1 MTVRLFSF
9 SRNKNNF
16 CFFCYCSSYFY
27 KFLGIH
33 YMARVYVFCMGVSAL
48 WMPIIK
54 NNSKLAAK
62 MINIWNWMCDC
73 IEMITCTTLRHCKYK
88 RDRKKQQ
95 QPKFPHKM
103 RRHIHIEAHIVSRA
117 SALVCETVASTMAA
131 VWARQWFFSGAT
143 EIVYVC
149 GSYIA

>member
-88 RDRKKQQ
+88 RDRKKAATTKIPTQNATTYTHWG
-95 QPKFPHKM
+95 PHCESCV
-103 RRHIHIEAHIVSRA
+103 RIGVWDGSVDDGSSVSKTVVFFGCDRD
-117 SALVCETVASTMAA
+117 SVCM
-131 VWARQWFFSGAT
+131 Q
-143 EIVYVC
+143 
-149 GSYIA
+149 